1 MCPTWGIV
9 HGQKRYASASRS
21 MALEAGELM
30 HKVFAMCR
38 IWQLWRKQGLKD
50 HAIAA
55 GVRIFGWDAWKE
67 IVEKGK
73 RYAERDELL
82 ALCFG
87 VLHSSSWVDDPKDN
101 IRTMSNMEVAT
112 IEYVDERLRAMDQ
125 FPVWVANEFDSNTK
139 VGIEQV
145 FDVVMQYEDDYKL
158 RYIGTIDGLVIDKDR
173 DNTPTL
179 EDNKTAS
186 RIDSAFQNSLH
197 MKYQFTGYLACS
209 TAVFGIQVFEG
220 RVLAVKIKRTNT
232 GENYA
237 SLPISRDYDAIAKWG
252 QDVRW
257 FVENLYEPFG
267 DKGYED
273 APRFTHSCNRYFR
286 PCSLIP
292 FCSDTPEG
300 REIAFEQEMVPADH
314 SPSERAILEA

>member
-1 MCPTWGIV
+1 
-9 HGQKRYASASRS
+9 

-30 HKVFAMCR
+30 HKIFAMCR
-38 IWQLWRKQGLKD
+38 IWQLWRLQKMPK
-50 HAIAA
+50 HAEVTAK
-55 GVRIFGWDAWKE
+55 RIFGEETWKKIKE
-67 IVEKGK
+67 QGKG
-73 RYAERDELL
+73 YGQRDELL

-87 VLHSSSWVDDPKDN
+87 VLRESNWVDDPKDA

-112 IEYVDERLRAMDQ
+112 IEYVDERLRTMDQ
-125 FPVWVANEFDSNTK
+125 FPIWVADEFDSNSM

-145 FDVVMQYEDDYKL
+145 FDVVMMYEDGYKL
-158 RYIGTIDGLVIDKDR
+158 RYIGTIDGLVLDLDAGKR
-173 DNTPTL
+173 PTL

-186 RIDSAFQNSLH
+186 RIDSAFQNATY

-209 TAVFGIQVFEG
+209 TAVFGMQVLDG
-220 RVLAVKIKRTNT
+220 SVIAVKIKRSNS

-267 DKGYED
+267 DNGYEH

-292 FCSDTPEG
+292 FCADSPEG
-300 REIAFEQEMVPADH
+300 RQIAFEQEMVPADQ

>member
-1 MCPTWGIV
+1 
-9 HGQKRYASASRS
+9 

-38 IWQLWRKQGLKD
+38 IWQLWRKQGLTD

-55 GVRIFGWDAWKE
+55 GVRIFGWEPWKE
-67 IVEKGK
+67 IVAKGK
-73 RYAERDELL
+73 GHAQRDELL

-87 VLHSSSWVDDPKDN
+87 VLHCSSWVDDPKDS

-125 FPVWVANEFDSNTK
+125 FPIWVASEFDSNSK

-145 FDVVMQYEDDYKL
+145 FDVVMMYEDGYKI
-158 RYIGTIDGLVIDKDR
+158 RYIGTIDGLVIDL
-173 DNTPTL
+173 DNSKRPTL

-186 RIDSAFQNSLH
+186 RIDSAFQNSLF
-197 MKYQFTGYLACS
+197 MKYQFTGYLACC
-209 TAVFGIQVFEG
+209 TAVFGIEVFDG
-220 RVLAVKIKRTNT
+220 RVIAVKIKRSNT

-237 SLPISRDYDAIAKWG
+237 SLPIERDYDAIAKWG
-252 QDVRW
+252 SDVRW

-300 REIAFEQEMVPADH
+300 RQIAFEQEMVPADQ

>member
-1 MCPTWGIV
+1 
-9 HGQKRYASASRS
+9 

-38 IWQLWRKQGLKD
+38 IWQLMRLQKLPG
-50 HAIAA
+50 H
-55 GVRIFGWDAWKE
+55 GVATARRIFGQELWDRI
-67 IVEKGK
+67 IVKGK
-73 RYAERDELL
+73 GFHARDELL
-82 ALCFG
+82 ALCFA
-87 VLHSSSWVDDPKDN
+87 VLHESDWVDDPKDT

-112 IEYVDERLRAMDQ
+112 IEYVDERLKAMDQ
-125 FPVWVANEFDSNTK
+125 FPIWVADKFDSNSK

-145 FDVVMQYEDDYKL
+145 FDVVMQYEDGYKL
-158 RYIGTIDGLVIDKDR
+158 RYIGTIDGLVVDIDR
-173 DNTPTL
+173 DNMPTL

-186 RIDSAFQNSLH
+186 RIDSGFQNALF

-209 TAVFGIQVFEG
+209 TAVFGIQVFHG
-220 RVLAVKIKRTNT
+220 RVLAVKIKRSNS

-237 SLPISRDYDAIAKWG
+237 SLPIDRDYDAISKWG

-292 FCSDTPEG
+292 FCSDSPEG
-300 REIAFEQEMVPADH
+300 RELAFEQEMVPADH